1 MTIPYGCHQ
10 LLSSGL
16 IKYNLII
23 LIFNITVPVTTV
35 TFTPGGDNNVV
46 DIEEGET
53 QPFTCYT
60 DHIRPEAWIQWYIGV
75 QNVTDHATSHP
86 PLQVDDK
93 FISYSI
99 LIYKGRDVDHSKVI
113 FCEAVN
119 IEGRQ
124 KIKSAETSLNILC
137 KLLFLYIIWI
147 IIGLDSINFV
157 K

>member
-1 MTIPYGCHQ
+1 
-10 LLSSGL
+10 L
-16 IKYNLII
+16 IQYNLII
-23 LIFNITVPVTTV
+23 VIFKITVPVTTV

-53 QPFTCYT
+53 QTFTCYT
-60 DHIRPEAWIQWYIGV
+60 DHIRPEAWIQWYIGG

-86 PLQVDDK
+86 SLQVDDK
-93 FISYSI
+93 FISYSS
-99 LIYKGRDVDHSKVI
+99 LVYKGRDVDHSKVI

-124 KIKSAETSLNILC
+124 KIKSAETSLNIFC
-137 KLLFLYIIWI
+137 KLLFLYIIWL
-147 IIGLDSINFV
+147 IIGYDIINFV